1 VLQIAV
7 FSILFPVSFP
17 NFENFAAVLR
27 NLAVDGILAVGMM
40 VMLITGLF
48 DLSVG
53 GMLSMIG
60 VITGW
65 LIKQAGFPVW
75 LAILTGLAVA
85 ALRGLINGLVVA
97 KLRVNALI
105 TTLGWRR
112 AGGRRRAGR
121 CFQPPPAKLMG
132 FNKQQTIYWTAFW
145 PVQYDSTIS
154 LVFSIWFQQHYQ
166 FRFKTRTRRCFPDSE
181 DNAFAGLLPS
191 DPTFQPIPY

>member
-1 VLQIAV
+1 MMKILIAG
-7 FSILFPVSFP
+7 IG
-17 NFENFAAVLR
+17 NVLR
-27 NLAVDGILAVGMM
+27 GDDGFGIRVLEALSKDARVTAGVDLYEAGIAG
-40 VMLITGLF
+40 IGL
-48 DLSVG
+48 V
-53 GMLSMIG
+53 
-60 VITGW
+60 
-65 LIKQAGFPVW
+65 QE
-75 LAILTGLAVA
+75 
-85 ALRGLINGLVVA
+85 LINGYD
-97 KLRVNALI
+97 ALI